1 MCSATMSLSRSSSRL
16 CLTNKVEA
24 EQQHN
29 NKEDDGVVSF
39 LRCSSS
45 PIRSTT
51 TAQQQ
56 SFWSKFP
63 VDIILEILLRL
74 PETDLITSKFVSKD
88 WNFVISRVCLP
99 RLCLPYPSA
108 LLCGLLIFEDYKGGV
123 DPVPPDVCPDRT
135 VERYWTLK
143 FVAIGKYLWKVF
155 ASQVVRG
162 HPIMPHHIMPLLPS
176 RELKP
181 SDLIQDCCN
190 GLLLFAS
197 DSQYYVGNPATRQRI
212 AISVNP
218 NNHTNCRNI
227 YSSLVFDPSISVNFK
242 IVSFT
247 RPAVNA
253 TSTDQMGLDIFSSET
268 GAWSS
273 HILPL
278 EPHSLY
284 GVEWIR
290 RPVYFDGAL
299 YYLSL
304 AMYLVRIENIVLNSS
319 ASMDCSDLKAWS
331 IALPDKD
338 ETTIERDKHHFG
350 CIGNSLGC
358 FYYSNRVPDGSS
370 MLVWMLVRKK
380 KSCEWV
386 LKHSI
391 SISQDINSN
400 CLYGGSVIRGKKLD
414 IFRPRAFHPNDDEI
428 FMASPGVLI
437 SYHLKTKKVAVCR
450 VPKRMNREII
460 LLDQN
465 WIFPFS
471 RCLLILSQPEKLRE

>member
-1 MCSATMSLSRSSSRL
+1 
-16 CLTNKVEA
+16 
-24 EQQHN
+24 
-29 NKEDDGVVSF
+29 
-39 LRCSSS
+39 
-45 PIRSTT
+45 
-51 TAQQQ
+51 
-56 SFWSKFP
+56 
-63 VDIILEILLRL
+63 
-74 PETDLITSKFVSKD
+74 
-88 WNFVISRVCLP
+88 
-99 RLCLPYPSA
+99 
-108 LLCGLLIFEDYKGGV
+108 
-123 DPVPPDVCPDRT
+123 
-135 VERYWTLK
+135 
-143 FVAIGKYLWKVF
+143 
-155 ASQVVRG
+155 
-162 HPIMPHHIMPLLPS
+162 
-176 RELKP
+176 
-181 SDLIQDCCN
+181 
-190 GLLLFAS
+190 
-197 DSQYYVGNPATRQRI
+197 
-212 AISVNP
+212 
-218 NNHTNCRNI
+218 
-227 YSSLVFDPSISVNFK
+227 
-242 IVSFT
+242 
-247 RPAVNA
+247 
-253 TSTDQMGLDIFSSET
+253 MGLDIFSSET

-358 FYYSNRVPDGSS
+358 FYYSNRAPDGSS
-370 MLVWMLVRKK
+370 MLVWMLVREK

-391 SISQDINSN
+391 SISEDIYSD
-400 CLYGGSVIRGKKLD
+400 CCIYGFSVIRGKKLD
-414 IFRPRAFHPNDDEI
+414 TFRPRAFHPTDDEI

-450 VPKRMNREII
+450 VPTRRNREII

>member
-1 MCSATMSLSRSSSRL
+1 MSLSRSPSRL
-16 CLTNKVEA
+16 CLTNKEKGVA

-29 NKEDDGVVSF
+29 NKEVDDGILSS

-63 VDIILEILLRL
+63 IDVILEILLRL
-74 PETDLITSKFVSKD
+74 PETDLIASKFVSKD

-108 LLCGLLIFEDYKGGV
+108 LLCGLLFFEDYEGGT
-123 DPVPPDVCPDRT
+123 DPVTPDVYPDRT
-135 VERYWTLK
+135 VEKYWTLK
-143 FVAIGKYLWKVF
+143 FVAIGKYSWNVF
-155 ASQVVRG
+155 AGQVVRG
-162 HPIMPHHIMPLLPS
+162 HPIIPDHIMPLLPS

-181 SDLIQDCCN
+181 SDTIQDCCN

-212 AISVNP
+212 AISANP

-227 YSSLVFDPSISVNFK
+227 YSSLVFDPSISINFR

-247 RPAVNA
+247 RPAVNT
-253 TSTDQMGLDIFSSET
+253 TSTDQMRLDIFSSET

-284 GVEWIR
+284 GVQWIR

-304 AMYLVRIENIVLNSS
+304 AMYLVRIESIILNGSVS
-319 ASMDCSDLKAWS
+319 IDCSDLKAWS
-331 IALPDKD
+331 IALPDKG
-338 ETTIERDKHHFG
+338 ETTIEPDQHHFG
-350 CIGNSLGC
+350 CIGHSLGC
-358 FYYSNRVPDGSS
+358 FYYSNRVLDGSS

-391 SISQDINSN
+391 SISQDIDSN
-400 CLYGGSVIRGKKLD
+400 CLFGYLVIREKKLD
-414 IFRPRAFHPNDDEI
+414 TFRPRAFHPTHDEI

-437 SYHLKTKKVAVCR
+437 SYHLKTKKVNVCW
-450 VPKRMNREII
+450 VPNRRNREII

-471 RCLLILSQPEKLRE
+471 RCLLTLSQPEKLRE